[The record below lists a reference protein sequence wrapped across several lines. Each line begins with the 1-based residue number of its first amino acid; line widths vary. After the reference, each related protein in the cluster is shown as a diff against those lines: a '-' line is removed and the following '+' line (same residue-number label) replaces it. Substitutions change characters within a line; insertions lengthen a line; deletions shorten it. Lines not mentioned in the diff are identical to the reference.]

1 MQWEHWKGRRN
12 EDDQQQICHLCCCDF
27 VLFDETAKN
36 LKYISACYCATL
48 SNTLQNFCIPAQSS
62 WSDCMTDMTRLS
74 QETPGSRD
82 SDSRA
87 RVTMLSVPDIAMS
100 PVASWIRDELTPPQS
115 QHGHSALSTSVT
127 MRIFRVYLVIA
138 VIMGSAMMSIY
149 DQLLGR

>member
-1 MQWEHWKGRRN
+1 MRALKRQEEWGWSATN
-12 EDDQQQICHLCCCDF
+12 PSF
-27 VLFDETAKN
+27 VLLWFRPYWWNWQKPKIN
-36 LKYISACYCATL
+36 KYAPVTESPYFIRFKISAFLL
-48 SNTLQNFCIPAQSS
+48 SRLDLVAWLT
-62 WSDCMTDMTRLS
+62 WLS

-138 VIMGSAMMSIY
+138 VIMGSAVMSFY